1 MKRIIILIVL
11 IFTTCVLKAQTDYA
25 ILVKTYIKDYTD
37 GTYWTYVIGEVDSGY
52 VTNLNGSNPTDYSNY
67 IDFETTYNDFFV
79 PNNNDFTNFNIIIQN
94 YSAQISYD
102 GYPVNNYT
110 ACNEERTF
118 SYSKAQFSNGHW
130 PDPVEYETCA
140 SISTIYTIHQDQP
153 TGNESVICK
162 SDPIVLKYGWHWQ
175 YRLLK
180 EGSVGSWI
188 DFPDTYQEKR
198 SLSLTLESFLSTDD
212 FTNLNS
218 IQFRTGFIPTPG
230 IDYMSDIQFT
240 THITYDVVE
249 CSPELYGTPI
259 AKNSTCHDSND
270 GELTLT
276 FEGNVDQVGGFEMR
290 YYVFEGDPSDFTG
303 ETDEIDY
310 PKDTFPQVVDDIRF
324 IPGQGG
330 YLVENPDGTFSG
342 TVTGLSGNHTD
353 EFGNVYDYN
362 NYYVIY
368 QEVNYSTNPVEVKS
382 GKITPNSYTVKQPS
396 EINIA
401 NLTTD
406 DITQPLC
413 YGEKGEVTLS
423 ASGGGYDG
431 GDTVLQYG
439 IVGDDDSWQ
448 TSNIFINLDE
458 GTYQFMARQLGNT
471 DCTSDV
477 SNTIIITVPEELAFS
492 NETVGQSSAPGIA
505 DGTISLNYSGGTF
518 TDNIVPDT
526 AFEISYNDNSP
537 VTGYTLVH
545 SPAINRIEFQG
556 LGVGM
561 YKITI
566 TDDNGCFLTTEA
578 IEVTTTPLPEIGTIT
593 PTAPL
598 CNGSADGTVEITL
611 ENLLNPYDYRI
622 LDGGSKVVSSGN
634 DGTTSPIIANG
645 LIDGEYRVEVKYGN
659 GDFSDPNTYSSEVFN
674 ITNPDPLVIS
684 LADVVGLDCN
694 GSTDGYIEIGISDT
708 GDFEYTHNGLS
719 EWVALPNDNR
729 IPITQAGT
737 YTNIQVRKRIDP
749 STTCEATNQLIG
761 IFVPEGISVTEDT
774 MLHQDVTTIGGF
786 DGALTINITGGT
798 PPYSISWTGTLDN
811 GGPFSD
817 DTGLLAL
824 SDLYAGDY
832 SVEVSDD
839 KGCTQNYG
847 PIRIDEP
854 GPLKILS
861 FTGTDVTCNGLN
873 DGTLTATVQGV
884 LPVTYYWILEDGSP
898 NGTIIDSEENSDNT
912 ATLTGLSP
920 GTYSLSVEDTDVGTL
935 YSTTDVIIEEPTPI
949 SATIDITPSCPSI
962 DNGTI
967 TITNVL
973 GGTLDPN
980 PNYRYSID
988 NGVNFQNPNVFTDVP
1003 VGDHIVVIE
1012 EDGGCTYTQMVTI
1025 TSTPSIT
1032 WDESSSI
1039 ITNVSAQGLSDGY
1052 IEPVFNG
1059 GLGNLDFVW
1068 AGPNVGGIT
1077 DQNIYGL
1084 GPGTYSVTV
1093 TDENGCGL
1101 VQPFEITEPGPL
1113 SIVLDQV
1120 NDISCFGANDG
1131 SILTTVTGE
1140 APITYTWT
1148 EVGVGIL
1155 STTAEDDIENLPPG
1169 TYTLT
1174 VTDASTT
1181 PAFTSAEITITE
1193 PTQLTAKAFT
1203 TDVTCFGAEDGGVVI
1218 TPDGGTPGYNY
1229 SIDGGINYQNG
1240 NSFSG
1245 LEAGNHTVRVQDANL
1260 CTVDV
1265 DFTITEP
1272 QPIAITL
1279 DLQQSLSAANT
1290 TDGAI
1295 NITAF
1300 GGTGALTY
1308 TWTGPAGF
1316 TPPTDNSDDIAD
1328 LPGGTYTLVITDDNF
1343 NGDLTTGCYFTQDFT
1358 ITEPGE
1364 LLVSLAQTVFLE
1376 CNGNDFAEIT
1386 ATVQGGVSPYS
1397 LEWFDTT
1404 DGSDDLLPE
1413 TSEIIGGLT
1422 AGTYFVRVTDANGI
1436 IKDSD
1441 PITLTEP
1448 DLLKITLENITN
1460 VMCNGEETGAI
1471 DISVSGGTTPYEL
1484 YWNNGANTE
1493 DITNVANGEYTIEVV
1508 DANSCS
1514 TDRTITISAPD
1525 NPLEI
1530 SNVTLTDASEYQAQD
1545 GRIVLE
1551 ISGGQPAYNISWTRA
1566 SDGANIGNTPEL
1578 LNLTADAYTVLIT
1591 DDNGCSLTGTYQITE
1606 PDIVEETLVQP
1617 ICSGESNGSISL
1629 LVNQGNGNYGY
1640 SWSTGATTNSI
1651 DNLPTGEYSVTIT
1664 GLPNGTIE
1672 RTYILEDPLPL
1683 NVDLGDDRVLCA
1695 EQELF
1700 LDATVEDATATYSWT
1715 SDNGFISAEPFI
1727 VVSEKGDYTVT
1738 VQSATGCTA
1747 TGSISIDKSTSEIS
1761 AELAVS
1767 SQVFVGE
1774 TAVLVDISYPLPETT
1789 EWVLPEGAQVL
1800 LQDSDEAEIVF
1811 AETGEYQVGILT
1823 KIGECMAEQT
1833 KTIIVVAN
1841 DPTIKEDDNKNGQRL
1856 VEDFLVYPNPTDG
1869 RFTADVNLTE
1879 RGNISIKVFSLAN
1892 NALMASEKGQGQTA
1906 YSIPFDISG
1915 LPSGVYAVLLETP
1928 YGNSLRKIIVR

>member
-11 IFTTCVLKAQTDYA
+11 VFTTYVLKAQTNYDYA
-25 ILVKTYIKDYTD
+25 ILVNTYIKDYSE
-37 GTYWTYVIGEVDSGY
+37 GTYWTDVLGEVDSGY
-52 VTNLNGSNPTDYSNY
+52 VINLNGGNPTDYSNY
-67 IDFETTYNDFFV
+67 IDFETTFHDFFV

-94 YSAQISYD
+94 TSSSVIYD
-102 GYPVNNYT
+102 GSSSSGSYSP
-110 ACNEERTF
+110 CNKERTF
-118 SYSKAQFSNGHW
+118 SYTKAQFSNVSY

-175 YRLLK
+175 YKLLK
-180 EGSVGSWI
+180 EGSIGSWI

-198 SLSLTLESFLSTDD
+198 ILSLTLEDFLSTDD

-240 THITYDVVE
+240 THITYGVKE
-249 CSPELYGTPI
+249 CSPELVGTPETT
-259 AKNSTCHDSND
+259 NTTCSDSND
-270 GELTLT
+270 GTVTLT
-276 FEGNVDQVGGFEMR
+276 FDGDVDTANEFQMR
-290 YYVFEGDPSDFTG
+290 YFIYQGDPNDFDTNDLDNAVPPQSY
-303 ETDEIDY
+303 DEILG
-310 PKDTFPQVVDDIRF
+310 VNLSDI
-324 IPGQGG
+324 
-330 YLVENPDGTFSG
+330 DGDGNFSG
-342 TVTGLSGNHTD
+342 SSDSNLENG
-353 EFGNVYDYN
+353 
-362 NYYVIY
+362 NYYILY
-368 QEVNYSTNPVEVKS
+368 QEVLYEGINVTVKS
-382 GKITPNSYTVKQPS
+382 GKITPQFTISRPS
-396 EINIA
+396 PVTLSVDN
-401 NLTTD
+401 T
-406 DITQPLC
+406 TQPKC
-413 YGEKGEVTLS
+413 IGETGEVTLS
-423 ASGGGYDG
+423 ASGG
-431 GDTVLQYG
+431 QEFE
-439 IVGDDDSWQ
+439 S
-448 TSNIFINLDE
+448 
-458 GTYQFMARQLGNT
+458 GTYQFSNNGGTTWQTNPTFSNLAQGQTYTFSVQHVLADGECISSTTEQVTIDQVLNPLTIDSGSGWLQQPSAPNATDGSLRIITNNGTLNFTYELFDTADIKLDEITDSANDSENFTGLGEGSYYVVVT
-471 DCTSDV
+471 DSNGCSATSD
-477 SNTIIITVPEELAFS
+477 TIVLE
-492 NETVGQSSAPGIA
+492 APPIPQ
-505 DGTISLNYSGGTF
+505 LQE
-518 TDNIVPDT
+518 P
-526 AFEISYNDNSP
+526 
-537 VTGYTLVH
+537 
-545 SPAINRIEFQG
+545 
-556 LGVGM
+556 
-561 YKITI
+561 
-566 TDDNGCFLTTEA
+566 
-578 IEVTTTPLPEIGTIT
+578 TTT
-593 PTAPL
+593 APS
-598 CNGSADGTVEITL
+598 CYN
-611 ENLLNPYDYRI
+611 
-622 LDGGSKVVSSGN
+622 GN
-634 DGTTSPIIANG
+634 DGQASVTLTGTINPYTYRIREGDINSPIILTENGTTANFVING
-645 LIDGEYRVEVKYGN
+645 LNPGLHTIEVIFTDT
-659 GDFSDPNTYSSEVFN
+659 GDFDTPATVASESFTVGNPAEITISEVN
-674 ITNPDPLVIS
+674 
-684 LADVVGLDCN
+684 VVGLDCN
-694 GSTDGYIEIGISDT
+694 GSSDGYIEIGISDT
-708 GDFEYTHNGLS
+708 GDFEYTHSGLS

-729 IPITQAGT
+729 IPITQPGT
-737 YTNIQVRKRIDP
+737 YNNIQVRKRIDL
-749 STTCEATNQLIG
+749 STTCEATDQLTG
-761 IFVPEGISVTEDT
+761 IFVPEGITVTEDLG
-774 MLHQDVTTIGGF
+774 LHQDVTDNGGF
-786 DGALTINITGGT
+786 DGALTIDITGGT
-798 PPYSISWTGTLDN
+798 TPYSSIIWTGTLDN
-811 GGPFSD
+811 GGTFSD
-817 DTGLLAL
+817 NTGLLAL
-824 SDLYAGDY
+824 SGLYAGDY
-832 SVEVSDD
+832 SVEVIDT
-839 KGCTQNYG
+839 KGCTRNYG

-854 GPLKILS
+854 GPLTILS

-873 DGTLTATVQGV
+873 DGTLTATVQGT
-884 LPVTYYWILEDGSP
+884 LPVTYTFILEDGSP
-898 NGTIIDSEENSDNT
+898 NGTVIATDTNSDNT
-912 ATLTGLSP
+912 ATLTGVPP

-980 PNYRYSID
+980 PNYSYSID
-988 NGVNFQNPNVFTDVP
+988 NGVNFQNSNVFTDVP

-1012 EDGGCTYTQMVTI
+1012 EDGGCTYTQMATI

-1032 WDESSSI
+1032 WDEAGST
-1039 ITNVSAQGLSDGY
+1039 ITDVSAQGLSDGS

-1059 GLGNLDFVW
+1059 GLGNLSFVW
-1068 AGPNVGGIT
+1068 TGPNVGGIT

-1093 TDENGCGL
+1093 TDDNGCSL
-1101 VQPFEITEPGPL
+1101 VQSFEITEPGPL
-1113 SIVLDQV
+1113 SIVLDQA
-1120 NDISCFGANDG
+1120 NDISCFGADDG

-1140 APITYTWT
+1140 APINYTWT
-1148 EVGVGIL
+1148 EVGIGVL
-1155 STTAEDDIENLPPG
+1155 TTTAEDDIENLPPG

-1181 PAFTSAEITITE
+1181 PAFTSAEITLTE
-1193 PTQLTAKAFT
+1193 PTQLTAQAFT

-1316 TPPTDNSDDIAD
+1316 TPPTDNSDDITD

-1343 NGDLTTGCYFTQDFT
+1343 TGDLATGCYFSQDFT

-1422 AGTYFVRVTDANGI
+1422 AGSYFMRVTDANGI

-1448 DLLKITLENITN
+1448 DLLEITLENTIN
-1460 VMCNGEETGAI
+1460 VLCNGEETGAI
-1471 DISVSGGTTPYEL
+1471 DISVSGGTMPYEF
-1484 YWNNGANTE
+1484 YWSNGANSE
-1493 DITNVANGEYTIEVV
+1493 DITDLAAGEYTIEVV

-1514 TDRTITISAPD
+1514 TDLAITVSAPD

-1530 SNVTLTDASEYQAQD
+1530 SNATLTDASEYQAMD

-1551 ISGGQPAYNISWTRA
+1551 ISGGQPAYDISWTRA
-1566 SDGANIGNTPEL
+1566 SDGM
-1578 LNLTADAYTVLIT
+1578 NLGSALEIQNLGADMYTVVIT
-1591 DDNGCSLTGTYQITE
+1591 DGNGCSLTETYGITE
-1606 PDIVEETLVQP
+1606 PDIVEETIIPP
-1617 ICSGESNGSISL
+1617 ICAGESNGSISL
-1629 LVNQGNGNYGY
+1629 LVNQGNGSFTY
-1640 SWSTGATTNSI
+1640 SWSTGAATNSI
-1651 DNLPTGEYSVTIT
+1651 ANLPAGEYSVTIT

-1683 NVDLGDDRVLCA
+1683 NVDLGDNRVLCA
-1695 EQELF
+1695 EQELL

-1747 TGSISIDKSTSEIS
+1747 TGSISIDKSSDEIS

-1789 EWVLPEGAQVL
+1789 EWILPEGAQVL

-1811 AETGEYQVGILT
+1811 AEAGEYQVGILT
-1823 KIGECMAEQT
+1823 KIGECMAQQT

-1879 RGNISIKVFSLAN
+1879 RGNISIKIFSLAN

>member
-1 MKRIIILIVL
+1 MKNIS
-11 IFTTCVLKAQTDYA
+11 
-25 ILVKTYIKDYTD
+25 TYLFLLATISSFSQSEYGFLFSTQI
-37 GTYWTYVIGEVDSGY
+37 Y
-52 VTNLNGSNPTDYSNY
+52 SNPSNSGLLQVEIY
-67 IDFETTYNDFFV
+67 A
-79 PNNNDFTNFNIIIQN
+79 NNGP
-94 YSAQISYD
+94 SISY
-102 GYPVNNYT
+102 
-110 ACNEERTF
+110 F
-118 SYSKAQFSNGHW
+118 
-130 PDPVEYETCA
+130 EY
-140 SISTIYTIHQDQP
+140 STINAGQSFYDFVNIPDGVDEIKLIYSSEEINAYSGCEKQDTFNYNSSDFNQSILNSYQTCIGMINLFP
-153 TGNESVICK
+153 IYLKPPEVNENVICPTQ
-162 SDPIVLKYGWHWQ
+162 SIRLELGWNWQ
-175 YRLLK
+175 YQIVDNIGNLK
-180 EGSVGSWI
+180 GWI
-188 DFPDTYQEKR
+188 DLPSEYQESR
-198 SLSLTLESFLSTDD
+198 SINVILENLLNLTQLSNISQ
-212 FTNLNS
+212 
-218 IQFRTGFIPTPG
+218 IWFRTGYG
-230 IDYMSDIQFT
+230 NEFT
-240 THITYDVVE
+240 REVIYDVIA
-249 CSPELYGTPI
+249 CSPELVGTPETT
-259 AKNSTCHDSND
+259 NTTCSDSND
-270 GELTLT
+270 GSVTLT
-276 FEGNVDQVGGFEMR
+276 FDGDVDTANEFQMR
-290 YYVFEGDPSDFTG
+290 YFIYQGDPNDFDTNDLDNAVPPLSY
-303 ETDEIDY
+303 DEILG
-310 PKDTFPQVVDDIRF
+310 VNLSDI
-324 IPGQGG
+324 
-330 YLVENPDGTFSG
+330 DGDGNFSG
-342 TVTGLSGNHTD
+342 SSDSNLENG
-353 EFGNVYDYN
+353 
-362 NYYVIY
+362 NYYILY
-368 QEVNYSTNPVEVKS
+368 QEVLYEGINVTVKS
-382 GKITPNSYTVKQPS
+382 GKITPQFTISRPS
-396 EINIA
+396 PVTLSVDN
-401 NLTTD
+401 T
-406 DITQPLC
+406 TQPKC
-413 YGEKGEVTLS
+413 IGETGEVTLS
-423 ASGGGYDG
+423 ASGGQEFESGIYQFSNNG
-431 GDTVLQYG
+431 GTT
-439 IVGDDDSWQ
+439 WQ
-448 TSNIFINLDE
+448 TNPTFSNLAQGQTYTFSVQHVLADGECISSTTEQVTIDQVLNPLTIDSGSGWLQQPSAPNATDGSLRIITNNGTLNFTYELFDATDNKLDE
-458 GTYQFMARQLGNT
+458 ITDSANDSENFTGLGEGSYYVVVT
-471 DCTSDV
+471 DGNGCSAT
-477 SNTIIITVPEELAFS
+477 SNTIVLE
-492 NETVGQSSAPGIA
+492 APPIPQ
-505 DGTISLNYSGGTF
+505 LQE
-518 TDNIVPDT
+518 P
-526 AFEISYNDNSP
+526 
-537 VTGYTLVH
+537 
-545 SPAINRIEFQG
+545 
-556 LGVGM
+556 
-561 YKITI
+561 
-566 TDDNGCFLTTEA
+566 
-578 IEVTTTPLPEIGTIT
+578 TTT
-593 PTAPL
+593 APS
-598 CNGSADGTVEITL
+598 CYN
-611 ENLLNPYDYRI
+611 
-622 LDGGSKVVSSGN
+622 GN
-634 DGTTSPIIANG
+634 DGQALVTLTGTINPYTYRIREGDINSPIILTENGTTANIVING
-645 LIDGEYRVEVKYGN
+645 LNPSLHTLEVIFTAT
-659 GDFSDPNTYSSEVFN
+659 GDFDTPATVASDSFTVGNPAEITISEVN
-674 ITNPDPLVIS
+674 
-684 LADVVGLDCN
+684 VVGLDCN

-719 EWVALPNDNR
+719 DWVALPNDNR

-749 STTCEATNQLIG
+749 TTTCEATNQLTG

-798 PPYSISWTGTLDN
+798 PPYSIIWTGTLDN
-811 GGPFSD
+811 GGTFSD
-817 DTGLLAL
+817 INDLLTL
-824 SDLYAGDY
+824 SGLYAGDY

-861 FTGTDVTCNGLN
+861 FTGTDISCNGMN

-898 NGTIIDSEENSDNT
+898 NGTTIASDTNSDNT

-920 GTYSLSVEDTDVGTL
+920 GTYSLSVEDTDVGL
-935 YSTTDVIIEEPTPI
+935 LNSTTNVVIEEPTVI
-949 SATIDITPSCPSI
+949 SATIDLTPSCPSI

-967 TITNVL
+967 TITNIL

-980 PNYRYSID
+980 PNYSYSID
-988 NGVNFQNPNVFTDVP
+988 NGVNFQNSNVFTDVP
-1003 VGDHIVVIE
+1003 VGDHYVVVL
-1012 EDGGCTYTQMVTI
+1012 EDGGCTYTETVTI
-1025 TSTPSIT
+1025 APTPAIT

-1039 ITNVSAQGLSDGY
+1039 ITNVSAQGLSNGS

-1059 GLGNLDFVW
+1059 GFGNLDFVW

-1077 DQNIYGL
+1077 NQNIYGL

-1113 SIVLDQV
+1113 SIVLDQA
-1120 NDISCFGANDG
+1120 NDISCFGADDG

-1193 PTQLTAKAFT
+1193 PTQLTAQAFT

-1240 NSFSG
+1240 NSFSN

-1295 NITAF
+1295 NITGF

-1422 AGTYFVRVTDANGI
+1422 AGSYFVRVTDANGI

-1471 DISVSGGTTPYEL
+1471 DISVSGGTTPYEF

-1514 TDRTITISAPD
+1514 TDRTITIFAPD

-1545 GRIVLE
+1545 GRILLE

-1640 SWSTGATTNSI
+1640 SWSTGETTNSI
-1651 DNLPTGEYSVTIT
+1651 ANLPAGEYSVTIT

-1672 RTYILEDPLPL
+1672 RTYILENPLPL

-1700 LDATVEDATATYSWT
+1700 LDATVEDATATYSWY

-1727 VVSEKGDYTVT
+1727 TVNEKGDYTVT

-1811 AETGEYQVGILT
+1811 AETGEYQVGIIT